1 MKASD
6 LAKKTQANLDYQG
19 RSTDFFNMLFRL
31 HGFENRFVTKE
42 GVLQI
47 HEVILSERVNPGSK
61 AKDKKIQKFHIKVHN
76 MRYLEEDIR
85 MFQNFFMARLCDG
98 MGGGNDIDFVCSLP
112 GRSLNHKR
120 FDLKLADLSKMQFG
134 GTGPGG
140 KKVNFGLEYEEK
152 LAATYKSLSLGNSID
167 GKPWAAHVEKM
178 NQHFENISGAGLSYV
193 EWAGPQNTSRPLV
206 EKSGGVLISSDGK
219 TDAKIGKTIQDIM
232 VQYGGDMIKYPDK
245 PDPSAD
251 TYYISVKYGETLAF
265 FNCGVQGKGSK
276 DATPFFVH
284 EDMNNDEI
292 APAGQTLLD
301 MFNIEQQPFIDIFKK
316 FNKGGSGMSPYIV
329 NTSLTPTQKTSLEK
343 LIYSGVGY
351 GYWMAHFTKGK
362 FEFYEIDEP
371 YCKRASTLKSNK
383 VELQYGGSDGK
394 SKRINMKFST
404 QKYDFTFNI
413 RNKQGAVWPSHTN
426 GDYKTN
432 TQPPTL

>member
-6 LAKKTQANLDYQG
+6 LARANQANLDYQG
-19 RSTDFFNMLFRL
+19 RSTDFFDMLFRL
-31 HGFENRFVTKE
+31 NGKDNKFVTNK

-61 AKDKKIQKFHIKVHN
+61 AKDKQIQKTHIKVHN
-76 MRYLEEDIR
+76 MRYLQEDIR

-98 MGGGNDIDFVCSLP
+98 MQGGNDIDFVCSLP

-120 FDLKLADLSKMQFG
+120 FDLKLDDLSKMQFG
-134 GTGPGG
+134 GQGLGG
-140 KKVNFGLEYEEK
+140 KSVNFGLEYEEK
-152 LAATYKSLSLGNSID
+152 LASTYKSLSLGNNID
-167 GKPWAAHVEKM
+167 GKPWQKHVEKM
-178 NQHFENISGAGLSYV
+178 NNHFENISGGALSYV

-206 EKSGGVLISSDGK
+206 EESGGVLISSDGK
-219 TDAKIGKTIQDIM
+219 TDGKIGETIQDIM
-232 VQYGGDMIKYPDK
+232 VQYGGDMVKYSDK
-245 PDPSAD
+245 PDPNAA
-251 TYYISVKYGETLAF
+251 TYYVSVKYGETLSF
-265 FNCGVQGKGSK
+265 FNCGTGGNSG
-276 DATPFFVH
+276 TLFFDKN
-284 EDMNNDEI
+284 DMNDGEI

-316 FNKGGSGMSPYIV
+316 YGKGGSGMSPYIV
-329 NTSLTPTQKTSLEK
+329 QTTLTNDQKKDLEK
-343 LIYSGVGY
+343 LIYSGVGH

-362 FEFYEIDEP
+362 LEFYEIDEP

-404 QKYDFTFNI
+404 QKYDFSYNI
-413 RNKQGAVWPSHTN
+413 RNTQGGIWPTRTN

>member
-31 HGFENRFVTKE
+31 HGFDNKFVTSK

-61 AKDKKIQKFHIKVHN
+61 AKDKQIQKFHIKVHN
-76 MRYLEEDIR
+76 MRYLQEDIR

-98 MGGGNDIDFVCSLP
+98 MQGGNDIDFVCSLP

-120 FDLKLADLSKMQFG
+120 FDLKLDDLSKMQFG
-134 GTGPGG
+134 GQGLGG
-140 KKVNFGLEYEEK
+140 KSVNFGLEYEEK
-152 LAATYKSLSLGNSID
+152 LASTYKSLSLGNNID
-167 GKPWAAHVEKM
+167 GKPWQKHVEKM
-178 NQHFENISGAGLSYV
+178 NNHFENISGGALSYV

-206 EKSGGVLISSDGK
+206 EESGGVLISSDGK
-219 TDAKIGKTIQDIM
+219 TDGKIGETIQDIM
-232 VQYGGDMIKYPDK
+232 VQYGGDMVKYSDK
-245 PDPSAD
+245 PDPNAA
-251 TYYISVKYGETLAF
+251 TYYVSVKYGETLSF
-265 FNCGVQGKGSK
+265 FNCGTGGNSG
-276 DATPFFVH
+276 TLFFDKN
-284 EDMNNDEI
+284 DMNDGEI

-316 FNKGGSGMSPYIV
+316 YGKGGSGMSPYIV
-329 NTSLTPTQKTSLEK
+329 QTTLTNDQKKDLEK
-343 LIYSGVGY
+343 LIYSGVGH

-362 FEFYEIDEP
+362 LEFYEIDEP

-404 QKYDFTFNI
+404 QKYDFSYNI
-413 RNKQGAVWPSHTN
+413 RNTQGGIWPTRTN

>member
-31 HGFENRFVTKE
+31 HGFENRFVTNK

-61 AKDKKIQKFHIKVHN
+61 AKDKQIQKFHIKVHN

-120 FDLKLADLSKMQFG
+120 FDLKLDDLSKMQFG
-134 GTGPGG
+134 GQGLGG
-140 KKVNFGLEYEEK
+140 TKVNFGLEYEEK
-152 LAATYKSLSLGNSID
+152 LASTYKSLSLGNDID
-167 GKPWAAHVEKM
+167 GKPWASHVEKM
-178 NQHFENISGAGLSYV
+178 NKHFENISGGALSYV

-206 EKSGGVLISSDGK
+206 EESGGVLISSEGK
-219 TDAKIGKTIQDIM
+219 TDGKIGETIQDIM
-232 VQYGGDMIKYPDK
+232 VQYGGDMISYPDK
-245 PDPSAD
+245 PDPNAI
-251 TYYISVKYGETLAF
+251 TYYVSVKYGETLSF
-265 FNCGVQGKGSK
+265 FNCGTGGNSG
-276 DATPFFVH
+276 TLFFDKN
-284 EDMNNDEI
+284 DMNDGEI
-292 APAGQTLLD
+292 APAGQVLLD

-316 FNKGGSGMSPYIV
+316 YGKGGSGMSPYIV
-329 NTSLTPTQKTSLEK
+329 QTTLTNDQKQALQK
-343 LIYSGVGY
+343 LIYSGVGH

-404 QKYDFTFNI
+404 QKYDFSYNI
-413 RNKQGAVWPSHTN
+413 RNTQGGIWPTRTN

>member
-6 LAKKTQANLDYQG
+6 LARANQADLDYQG
-19 RSTDFFNMLFRL
+19 RSTDFFDMLFRL
-31 HGFENRFVTKE
+31 NGKDNKFVTNK

-61 AKDKKIQKFHIKVHN
+61 AKDKQIQKFHIKVHN
-76 MRYLEEDIR
+76 MRYLQEDIR

-98 MGGGNDIDFVCSLP
+98 MQGGNDIDFVCSLP

-120 FDLKLADLSKMQFG
+120 FDLKLADISKMQFG
-134 GTGPGG
+134 GQGLGG
-140 KKVNFGLEYEEK
+140 TKVNFGLEYEEK
-152 LAATYKSLSLGNSID
+152 LAATYKSLSLGNNID
-167 GKPWAAHVEKM
+167 GKPWHKHVEKM
-178 NQHFENISGAGLSYV
+178 NNHFEDISGGALSYV

-206 EKSGGVLISSDGK
+206 EESGGVLISSEGK
-219 TDAKIGKTIQDIM
+219 TDGKIGKTIQDIM
-232 VQYGGDMIKYPDK
+232 VQYGGDMISYPDK
-245 PDPSAD
+245 PDPNAT
-251 TYYISVKYGETLAF
+251 TYYVSVKYGETLSF
-265 FNCGVQGKGSK
+265 FNCGTGGNSG
-276 DATPFFVH
+276 TLFFDKN
-284 EDMNNDEI
+284 DMNDGEI
-292 APAGQTLLD
+292 APAGQALLD

-316 FNKGGSGMSPYIV
+316 YGKGGSGMSPYIV
-329 NTSLTPTQKTSLEK
+329 QTTLTNDQKQSLQK
-343 LIYSGVGY
+343 LIFSGVGY

-362 FEFYEIDEP
+362 FEFYEIDEQ

-404 QKYDFTFNI
+404 QKYDFSYNI
-413 RNKQGAVWPSHTN
+413 RNTQGGIWPTRTN

>member
-6 LAKKTQANLDYQG
+6 LARANQANLDYQG
-19 RSTDFFNMLFRL
+19 RSTDFFDMLFRL
-31 HGFENRFVTKE
+31 NGKDNKFVTNK

-47 HEVILSERVNPGSK
+47 HEVILSERVNPKSK
-61 AKDKKIQKFHIKVHN
+61 AKDKQIQKTHIKVHN

-98 MGGGNDIDFVCSLP
+98 MQGGNDIDFVCSLP

-120 FDLKLADLSKMQFG
+120 FDLKIDDLSKMQFG
-134 GTGPGG
+134 GQGLGG
-140 KKVNFGLEYEEK
+140 KSVNFGLEYEEK
-152 LAATYKSLSLGNSID
+152 LASTYKSLSLGNNID
-167 GKPWAAHVEKM
+167 GKPWQKHVEKM
-178 NQHFENISGAGLSYV
+178 NNHFENISGGALSYV

-206 EKSGGVLISSDGK
+206 EESGGVLISSDGK
-219 TDAKIGKTIQDIM
+219 TDGKIGETIQDIM
-232 VQYGGDMIKYPDK
+232 VQYGGDMVKYPDK
-245 PDPSAD
+245 PDPSAA
-251 TYYISVKYGETLAF
+251 TYYVSVKYGETLSF
-265 FNCGVQGKGSK
+265 FNCGTGGNSG
-276 DATPFFVH
+276 TLFFDKN
-284 EDMNNDEI
+284 DMNDGEI

-316 FNKGGSGMSPYIV
+316 YGKGGSGISPYIV
-329 NTSLTPTQKTSLEK
+329 QTTLTNDQKQALQK
-343 LIYSGVGY
+343 LIYSGVGH

-362 FEFYEIDEP
+362 LEFYEIDEP

-404 QKYDFTFNI
+404 QKYDFSYNI
-413 RNKQGAVWPSHTN
+413 RNTQGGIWPTRTN

>member
-6 LAKKTQANLDYQG
+6 LARANQANLDYQG
-19 RSTDFFNMLFRL
+19 RSTDFFDMLFRL
-31 HGFENRFVTKE
+31 NGKDNKFVTNK

-61 AKDKKIQKFHIKVHN
+61 AKDKQIQKTHIKVHN
-76 MRYLEEDIR
+76 MRYLQEDIR

-98 MGGGNDIDFVCSLP
+98 MQGGNDIDFVCSLP

-120 FDLKLADLSKMQFG
+120 FDLKLDDLSKMQFG
-134 GTGPGG
+134 GQGLGG
-140 KKVNFGLEYEEK
+140 KSVNFGLEYEEK
-152 LAATYKSLSLGNSID
+152 LACTYKSLSLGNNID
-167 GKPWAAHVEKM
+167 GKPWQKHVEKM
-178 NQHFENISGAGLSYV
+178 NNHFENISGGALSYV

-206 EKSGGVLISSDGK
+206 EESGGVLISSDGK
-219 TDAKIGKTIQDIM
+219 TDGKIGETIQDIM
-232 VQYGGDMIKYPDK
+232 VQYGGDMVKYSDK
-245 PDPSAD
+245 PDPNAA
-251 TYYISVKYGETLAF
+251 TYYVSVKYGETLSF
-265 FNCGVQGKGSK
+265 FNCGTGGNSG
-276 DATPFFVH
+276 TLFFDKN
-284 EDMNNDEI
+284 DMNDGEI

-316 FNKGGSGMSPYIV
+316 YGKGGSGMSPYIV
-329 NTSLTPTQKTSLEK
+329 QTTLTNDQKKDLEK
-343 LIYSGVGY
+343 LIYSGVGH

-362 FEFYEIDEP
+362 LEFYEIDEP

-404 QKYDFTFNI
+404 QKYDFSYNI
-413 RNKQGAVWPSHTN
+413 RNTQGGIWPTRTN

>member
-6 LAKKTQANLDYQG
+6 LARANQANLDYQG
-19 RSTDFFNMLFRL
+19 RSTDFFDMLFRL
-31 HGFENRFVTKE
+31 NGKDNKFVTNK

-61 AKDKKIQKFHIKVHN
+61 AKDKQIQKFHIKVHN

-120 FDLKLADLSKMQFG
+120 FDLKLTDLSKMQFG

-152 LAATYKSLSLGNSID
+152 LASTYKSLSLGNNID
-167 GKPWAAHVEKM
+167 GKPWQKHVEKM
-178 NQHFENISGAGLSYV
+178 NNHFENISGGALSYV

-206 EKSGGVLISSDGK
+206 EESGGVLISSDGK
-219 TDAKIGKTIQDIM
+219 TDGKIGETIQDIM
-232 VQYGGDMIKYPDK
+232 VQYGGDMVKYSDK
-245 PDPSAD
+245 PDPNAA
-251 TYYISVKYGETLAF
+251 TYYVSVKYGETLSF
-265 FNCGVQGKGSK
+265 FNCGTGGNSG
-276 DATPFFVH
+276 TLFFDKN
-284 EDMNNDEI
+284 DMNDGEI

-316 FNKGGSGMSPYIV
+316 YGKGGSGMSPYIV
-329 NTSLTPTQKTSLEK
+329 QTTLTNDQKKDLEK
-343 LIYSGVGY
+343 LIYSGVGH
-351 GYWMAHFTKGK
+351 GYWMTHFTKGK
-362 FEFYEIDEP
+362 LEFYEIDEP

-404 QKYDFTFNI
+404 QKYDFSYNI
-413 RNKQGAVWPSHTN
+413 RNTQGGIWPTRTN

>member
-6 LAKKTQANLDYQG
+6 LARKDQADLDYKG
-19 RSTDFFNMLFRL
+19 RSTDFFNMLFGL
-31 HGFENRFVTKE
+31 HGFSNKFVTNH

-47 HEVILSERVNPGSK
+47 HEIILSERVNPQSK
-61 AKDKKIQKFHIKVHN
+61 AKDRKIQKIHIKVHN

-98 MGGGNDIDFVCSLP
+98 LSGGNDIDFVCSLP

-120 FDLKLADLSKMQFG
+120 FDLKIKDLSKVQFG
-134 GTGPGG
+134 GVVAGG
-140 KKVNFGLEYEEK
+140 KKVNFGLEYEKK
-152 LAATYKSLSLGNSID
+152 LASTYKSLSLGNNIE
-167 GKPWAAHVEKM
+167 GKPWHKHVEKM
-178 NQHFENISGAGLSYV
+178 NNHFENISGGALSYV

-206 EKSGGVLISSDGK
+206 EKSGGVLISSEGK
-219 TDAKIGKTIQDIM
+219 TDGKIGKTVQDIM
-232 VQYGGDMIKYPDK
+232 VQYGGDMIRYPDK
-245 PDPSAD
+245 PDPNAN
-251 TYYISVKYGETLAF
+251 TYYISVKFGETLAF

-316 FNKGGSGMSPYIV
+316 FNKGGSGKSPYIE
-329 NTSLTPTQKTSLEK
+329 KTSLSTSQKTALEK
-343 LIYSGVGY
+343 LVFSGVGH
-351 GYWMAHFTKGK
+351 GYWMAHFVKGK
-362 FEFYEIDEP
+362 FEFYEIDES
-371 YCKRASTLKSNK
+371 YCKKASTLKSNK
-383 VELQYGGSDGK
+383 VELQYGGSDGV

-413 RNKQGAVWPSHTN
+413 RNKQGAIWPSHTN

-432 TQPPTL
+432 TRPPSL